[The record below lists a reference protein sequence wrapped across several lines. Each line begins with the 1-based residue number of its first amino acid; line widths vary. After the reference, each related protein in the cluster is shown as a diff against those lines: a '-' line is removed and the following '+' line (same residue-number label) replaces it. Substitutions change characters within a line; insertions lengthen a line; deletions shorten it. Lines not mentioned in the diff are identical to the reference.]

1 LFTLNQ
7 NGNVMTAIHPQY
19 ITDTA
24 GQKLVVLPIQEFD
37 AMIEELEEL
46 EDIKMYDNAKKEDD
60 GERVLFSDYLKNR
73 KAKNV

>member
-1 LFTLNQ
+1 
-7 NGNVMTAIHPQY
+7 MTAIHPQY

-24 GQKLVVLPIQEFD
+24 GQKLVVLPLQEFD

-46 EDIKMYDNAKKEDD
+46 EDIKMYDKAKKEDD

-73 KAKNV
+73 KAKNA